1 MYQKKCNFVSYF
13 FIDKTCKNMATLQT
27 IYKGN
32 LRTEV
37 THLQS
42 GNVVITDAPT
52 DNTGKGEY
60 IGPTDMFAASFSSC
74 MLTIMGI
81 AAKNHGFNIDGTTA
95 KTAKIMA
102 DKPRR
107 IAEIIV
113 ELNFPHNNFSDKERK
128 IIELCAKE
136 CPVAQS
142 LHPDI
147 KQTVIY
153 NF

>member
-1 MYQKKCNFVSYF
+1 
-13 FIDKTCKNMATLQT
+13 MATLQT

-42 GNVVITDAPT
+42 GSVVITDAPT
-52 DNTGKGEY
+52 DNHGKGEH
-60 IGPTDMFAASFSSC
+60 IGPTDMFVASLGSC

-81 AAKNHGFNIDGTTA
+81 SAQNHGFNIDGTTL
-95 KTAKIMA
+95 TTTKIMA

-107 IAEIIV
+107 VAEIII
-113 ELNFPHNNFSDKERK
+113 ELHFPPNNFSEKERK
-128 IIELCAKE
+128 ILEKCGDE

-142 LHPDI
+142 LHPDV
-147 KQTVIY
+147 KQTIIY
-153 NF
+153 NW